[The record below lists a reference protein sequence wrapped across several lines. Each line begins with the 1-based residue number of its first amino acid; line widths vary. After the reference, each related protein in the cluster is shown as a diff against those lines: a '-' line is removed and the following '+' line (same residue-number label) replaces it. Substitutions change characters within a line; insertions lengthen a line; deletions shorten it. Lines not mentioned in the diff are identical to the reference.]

1 MAKRRRPLT
10 CKVCGKKFSYSAK
23 TNPFGRMSK
32 HMWKS
37 HKPFMMK
44 RQKAG
49 KRKASKV
56 TKLDREF
63 MAIDD
68 ILVADLIDRKSTP
81 LMKHLEY
88 DPVHEQLGGL
98 LLKAILPI
106 AIEGI
111 AKAIQKKRV
120 KKK

>member
-1 MAKRRRPLT
+1 MVKKRKPLT

-23 TNPFGRMSK
+23 SNPFGRMSK

-49 KRKASKV
+49 QRKSKRKQEV
-56 TKLDREF
+56 RPLDREF

-68 ILVADLIDRKSTP
+68 ILLAKQFSGQ
-81 LMKHLEY
+81 KQY
-88 DPVHEQLGGL
+88 DATHEQLGGL
-98 LLKAILPI
+98 ILEALIPI
-106 AIEGI
+106 VTEGI
-111 AKAIQKKRV
+111 KYAVARKKA

>member
-1 MAKRRRPLT
+1 MAKRRKPLT
-10 CKVCGKKFSYSAK
+10 CKVCGRKFSYSAK

-37 HKPFMMK
+37 HKSYMMK

-49 KRKASKV
+49 QRKSKKKDTV
-56 TKLDREF
+56 RPLDKEF

-68 ILVADLIDRKSTP
+68 ILLAKSFSQGSP
-81 LMKHLEY
+81 Y
-88 DPVHEQLGGL
+88 NAQHEQLGGL
-98 LLKAILPI
+98 ILEALIPI
-106 AIEGI
+106 VTEGI
-111 AKAIQKKRV
+111 KYAVARKKA